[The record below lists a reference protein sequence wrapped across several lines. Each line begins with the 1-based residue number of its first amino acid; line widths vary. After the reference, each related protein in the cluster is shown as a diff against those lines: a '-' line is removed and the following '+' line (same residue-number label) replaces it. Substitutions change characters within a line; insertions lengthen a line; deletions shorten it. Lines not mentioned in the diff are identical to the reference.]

1 MPVTH
6 PLVKKPIIVG
16 CLLVLGSTDM
26 ASGQTGPVRVPSD
39 ATAIVNVTV
48 IPMDSERV
56 NAGQTV
62 LVRGDRI
69 SAIGAAGELA
79 VPPGA
84 TVIDGAGHDVVLTA
98 GGVAAFLRRW
108 QSARP
113 RPSAGLARI
122 RVRAGIVVAA
132 WVPAVVSAT
141 LFFPGGPLFDSV
153 ALRVAFTALILVA
166 AAATVWLVVATV
178 GIWRDANMSG
188 ASRVRAVVVSVAS
201 LAAV

>member
-1 MPVTH
+1 M
-6 PLVKKPIIVG
+6 
-16 CLLVLGSTDM
+16 
-26 ASGQTGPVRVPSD
+26 PSD

-84 TVIDGAGHDVVLTA
+84 TVIDGAGRYVVLTA

-113 RPSAGLARI
+113 RPSARLARI
-122 RVRAGIVVAA
+122 RVRAGIMVAA

-141 LFFPGGPLFDSV
+141 LFLAGRSAVRQRRATSGVHGSDPGGRRGD
-153 ALRVAFTALILVA
+153 RVARGRDRRDLARRQHVLGFSGSSGCRVGRKPRGGMGWPRRLGARLRGE
-166 AAATVWLVVATV
+166 AATA
-178 GIWRDANMSG
+178 
-188 ASRVRAVVVSVAS
+188 ASNGSRPVSTRRES
-201 LAAV
+201 P